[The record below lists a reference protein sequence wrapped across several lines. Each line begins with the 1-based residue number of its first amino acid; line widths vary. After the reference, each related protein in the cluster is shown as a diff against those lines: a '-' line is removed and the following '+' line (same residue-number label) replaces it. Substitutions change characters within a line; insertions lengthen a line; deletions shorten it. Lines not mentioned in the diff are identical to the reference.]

1 MRSSIAVVF
10 ATLTSAAAPA
20 HAEVQAWEV
29 ITLMAR
35 LDEAGGPA
43 GWVDLQL
50 RRRGDSTQYLARP
63 ALGWAFSP
71 TLFAHVGYAWIPTD
85 PDDAPFTSEHRSW
98 QQVLFNGTATPALK
112 YQLRG
117 RVEQRFGPSAGVGH
131 RIRGLGRVQWQP
143 STRVPLQLIAWD
155 ELFIGVNE
163 TTDFALQGFD
173 QNRAFVGVG
182 VETHVKGLR
191 VEAGY
196 LHLLT
201 QAGDRTDHVLGFFV
215 TANTWVRCPPAP

>member
-1 MRSSIAVVF
+1 MKSIIILLASVAAV
-10 ATLTSAAAPA
+10 APA
-20 HAEVQAWEV
+20 HAEIQAWDV

-35 LDEAGGPA
+35 LDESGGPA

-50 RRRGDSTQYLARP
+50 RRRGGSTQYLARP

-71 TLFAHVGYAWIPTD
+71 TLFAHVGYAWIPTA
-85 PDDAPFTSEHRSW
+85 PDDGTYSSEHRVW
-98 QQVLFNGTATPALK
+98 QQALFNGTARPDLK
-112 YQLRG
+112 YQVRA
-117 RVEQRFGPSAGVGH
+117 RVEQRFGPGSGVGL
-131 RIRGLGRVQWQP
+131 RLRGLGRVQWQP
-143 STRVPLQLIAWD
+143 SDRVPLQLVVWD
-155 ELFIGVNE
+155 ELFVGLNE

-173 QNRAFVGVG
+173 QNRAFAGVG
-182 VETHVKGLR
+182 VDTAIKGLR

-215 TANTWVRCPPAP
+215 TANTWLRAAPGL